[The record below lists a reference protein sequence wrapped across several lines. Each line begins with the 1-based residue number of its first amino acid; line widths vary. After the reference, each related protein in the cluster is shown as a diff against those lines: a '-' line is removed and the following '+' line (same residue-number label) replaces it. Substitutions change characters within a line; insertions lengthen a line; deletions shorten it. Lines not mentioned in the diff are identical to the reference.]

1 MPVDKNSEA
10 YKKAIKDMAD
20 IVSTKGIRI
29 VGNFFEYDGR
39 FPGAVNAVTSLP
51 LTLMKLTDMG
61 ANLGNDYKTLAPYA
75 GLDMGNSTVY
85 EGEPFDSLS
94 HRGRI
99 TFAETNPTLR
109 NQWIEA
115 LRDVEKELSA
125 SGRTANITDLSEE
138 KIRVNK
144 NRHEAIKLMVNW
156 LLITPGIRV
165 RGNVVEMDTKSNT
178 ALSTVSQFAYIAG
191 LFGSPHQKHPMIDSE
206 PSSGPAPT
214 IVEQKT
220 CGGVYFTNDAHIAR
234 MTIGRFSPEV
244 RADWKIAMQ
253 EVQLRASAIGGTI
266 DYQDTPDVAT
276 DPDGPGCLSA
286 VPSAVRNWASKAVNR
301 FRGNGGIGG
310 PG

>member
-39 FPGAVNAVTSLP
+39 FPDAVKAVTSLP
-51 LTLMKLTDMG
+51 FKLTRLTDLSPD
-61 ANLGNDYKTLAPYA
+61 LGPDLKTLPPYA
-75 GLDMGNSTVY
+75 GLDLDNKTVY

-165 RGNVVEMDTKSNT
+165 RGNVVEMDTKSNI

-266 DYQDTPDVAT
+266 DYQDAPDVAT
-276 DPDGPGCLSA
+276 DPDGPGCLSV
-286 VPSAVRNWASKAVNR
+286 VPKAALDWVRKMAGKP
-301 FRGNGGIGG
+301 RGSGGRDAG
-310 PG
+310 

>member
-39 FPGAVNAVTSLP
+39 FPDATKAVTSLP
-51 LTLMKLTDMG
+51 FILTRLTDLNP
-61 ANLGNDYKTLAPYA
+61 NLGADLKTLAPYA
-75 GLDMGNSTVY
+75 GLDMGNTTVY

-115 LRDVEKELSA
+115 LVNVKKELSA

-138 KIRVNK
+138 RIETNK
-144 NRHEAIKLMVNW
+144 NRHDAMKLMVDV
-156 LLITPGIRV
+156 LTTPGIRV
-165 RGNVVEMDTKSNT
+165 RGNVVEMDTKSN
-178 ALSTVSQFAYIAG
+178 AAYGSFSKLANIAR
-191 LFGSPHQKHPMIDSE
+191 LLDVPNSKHLPFDGES
-206 PSSGPAPT
+206 SSGPAPT
-214 IVEQKT
+214 IAEQKA
-220 CGGVYFTNDAHIAR
+220 CGGVYFTNDAQIAR
-234 MTIGRFSPEV
+234 TTIGRFSPEV
-244 RADWKIAMQ
+244 RTAWKTAMQ
-253 EVQLRASAIGGTI
+253 EAVIRASAITNKKI
-266 DYQDTPDVAT
+266 DYQDAPDVAT

-286 VPSAVRNWASKAVNR
+286 VPSAVRNWASKAVDR
-301 FRGNGGIGG
+301 FRGNGGVGG